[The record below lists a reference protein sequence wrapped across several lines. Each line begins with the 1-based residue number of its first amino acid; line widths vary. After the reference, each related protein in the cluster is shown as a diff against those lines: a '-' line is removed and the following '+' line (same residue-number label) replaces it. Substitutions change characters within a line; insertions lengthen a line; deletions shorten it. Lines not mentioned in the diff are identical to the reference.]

1 MIVMRSL
8 KYKLLLWI
16 LPLCLV
22 PMMGISIF
30 FYFVAKER
38 ITEDRIVFYVEQIA
52 QDIADTLQL
61 TIREKREEVLAMSL
75 NGEFRDSLLGR
86 PSRDPQLL
94 LNKIV
99 IVHEV
104 YDLIVVFDVEGQI
117 LLTNSINRNDFEE
130 NLNVQQL
137 GTFRGQNL
145 ARYTPHSGWLQRV
158 RSGRFAYLDWHL
170 SSLVHQLYRYLD
182 DDIARQYSIGFAA
195 PIMDE
200 RGIVIGGV
208 LALMNW
214 EYIQEIL
221 DKVEEDLE
229 QRSLFFGYAFMF
241 GNDAN
246 TVIGHKYRRNR
257 NYQQPTATDPTLR
270 LDNYGT
276 RLLEDHHQEDLRQAV
291 LNGETHFHYQY
302 PAGTWKI
309 SGLAPIEHEFFN
321 WVCGV
326 GINDEEIFAP
336 VQDLKNILIWVS
348 TALAILVAFLTYSVA
363 RQITNPIKKL
373 TAGAAVLSAGD
384 FTQRVKVSSRDEI
397 GELAKTFNEMA
408 RSLEERSQALLELNR
423 QLEEKVQERTQKLEA
438 TNQQMEKA
446 YQELKDTQVQLVQS
460 EKMASLGQ
468 LVAGIAHEIKN
479 PLNFIYGNTDF
490 LKKYVANLKR
500 LIQLYQ
506 SKSQLEATDQEAVDS
521 YQEEINY
528 TFMLEDL
535 DTLVRNFEEGAKR
548 IHSII
553 DDLRTFSRMDS
564 HDFQTVDI
572 HETITLA
579 LNLLQNQYRDRI
591 EIHREFGDLPRVECH
606 PGRLSQVFMNLI
618 ANACQA
624 IPDQGDVWIRTF
636 SRDSKAVIEVLDNGN
651 GIAPEHLGKVFEP
664 FFTARPVGEGTG
676 LGLSISYGIIQEH
689 KGTIAVESEKGKGSV
704 FRVELPLAAREQD
717 TRP

>member
-1 MIVMRSL
+1 MVVIRSL
-8 KYKLLLWI
+8 KYKLLFWI

-22 PMMGISIF
+22 PMIGISIF
-30 FYFVAKER
+30 FYFIAKEQ
-38 ITEDRIVFYVEQIA
+38 ITEDRTVFYLEQIA

-61 TIREKREEVLAMSL
+61 TIREKKEEVLAMSL
-75 NGEFRDSLLGR
+75 NGEFRDYLLGR
-86 PSRDPQLL
+86 PSQDSQLL
-94 LNKIV
+94 LNQIM

-117 LLTNSINRNDFEE
+117 LLTNSISRNDFEE

-137 GTFRGQNL
+137 GTLRGQNL
-145 ARYTPHSGWLQRV
+145 SHYTPNSNWLRRV
-158 RSGRFAYLDWHL
+158 RSGRFGYLDWHL
-170 SSLVHQLYRYLD
+170 SPLVHQLYHYLD
-182 DDIARQYSIGFAA
+182 DDIARQYSIGFGA
-195 PIMDE
+195 PIVDE
-200 RGIVIGGV
+200 RGMVIGGI

-214 EYIQEIL
+214 ECIQEIL
-221 DKVEEDLE
+221 DKVEENLE
-229 QRSLFFGYAFMF
+229 QHSLSSGYAFMF

-257 NYQQPTATDPTLR
+257 NYQHISATDLTVR

-276 RLLEDHHQEDLRQAV
+276 RLLEDHHQADLQQAV

-302 PAGTWKI
+302 PVGTWKI

-326 GINDEEIFAP
+326 GINDEDIFAP
-336 VQDLKNILIWVS
+336 VQDLKTILFWVS

-363 RQITNPIKKL
+363 RQITNPVKKL
-373 TAGAAVLSAGD
+373 TAGAAVLSGGD
-384 FTQRVKVSSRDEI
+384 FTQRVKVSSGDEI

-408 RSLEERSQALLELNR
+408 CSLEERSQALLELNR

-438 TNQQMEKA
+438 TNRQMEKA

-490 LKKYVANLKR
+490 LKKYMANLKQ

-506 SKSQLEATDQEAVDS
+506 SKCQLNTADQEAVES
-521 YQEEINY
+521 YQKEINY
-528 TFMLEDL
+528 TFMLEDM

-553 DDLRTFSRMDS
+553 EDLRAFSRMDR

-606 PGRLSQVFMNLI
+606 PGRLSQVFLNLI

-636 SRDSKAVIEVLDNGN
+636 PRDGSAVIEVLDNGN
-651 GIAPEHLGKVFEP
+651 GIGPEHLGKVFEP
-664 FFTARPVGEGTG
+664 FFTAKPVGAGTG
-676 LGLSISYGIIQEH
+676 LGLSISYGIIQDH
-689 KGTIAVESEKGKGSV
+689 NGTITVESEKGKGSV
-704 FRVELPLAAREQD
+704 FRVGLPL
-717 TRP
+717 RP